1 MTTLVP
7 ASMTVEGVTA
17 AALALKAADNAVV
30 HLTGNETIAGVKTFS
45 SQPVLPQTL
54 TQGTVQN
61 STSGTSIDFT
71 SIPSWVKRIT
81 VMLNQVS
88 LSGTANVRFRLGTSG
103 GFVTSGYT
111 AFTNVIQNST
121 VVASATA
128 GFDTN
133 GSSTTSTTY
142 SGLVTFALLD
152 SSNGTWVAS
161 GLLAMASAISQ
172 TAFSGVV
179 TLSGTLTQV
188 RITSTN
194 GTDTFDAGSINIL
207 YE

>member
-1 MTTLVP
+1 
-7 ASMTVEGVTA
+7 MTVEGLTA
-17 AALALKAADNAVV
+17 AAQTAALAAKADASTVTALSSSVSTLQTQKLTSGTAV
-30 HLTGNETIAGVKTFS
+30 A
-45 SQPVLPQTL
+45 
-54 TQGTVQN
+54 
-61 STSGTSIDFT
+61 STSGTAIDFT

-103 GFVTSGYT
+103 GFATSGYT

-121 VVASATA
+121 VVASATT

-142 SGLVTFALLD
+142 SGLVTFTLLD
-152 SSNGTWVAS
+152 ATANTWVAS
-161 GLLAMASAISQ
+161 GLLAMASAVSQ

-179 TLSGTLTQV
+179 SLSGALTQV

-194 GTDTFDAGSINIL
+194 GTDTFDAGSVNIL

>member
-1 MTTLVP
+1 MVTQVQAELHAD
-7 ASMTVEGVTA
+7 ASITPLK
-17 AALALKAADNAVV
+17 LA
-30 HLTGNETIAGVKTFS
+30 
-45 SQPVLPQTL
+45 QPL
-54 TQGTVQN
+54 TQGAVQN
-61 STSGTSIDFT
+61 STSGTVITFG

-88 LSGTANVRFRLGTSG
+88 LSGTANLRFRLGTSG
-103 GFVTSGYT
+103 GLATTGYT

-133 GSSTTSTTY
+133 GSSTTTTTY
-142 SGLVTFALLD
+142 SGLVTFVLMDPTNNVWA
-152 SSNGTWVAS
+152 AS
-161 GLLAMASAISQ
+161 GLLAMAGAVSQ
-172 TAFSGVV
+172 TVLSGVV
-179 TLSGTLTQV
+179 SLSGALTQV
-188 RITSTN
+188 GVTSTN

>member
-1 MTTLVP
+1 MVTQVQTELHADASIAPQQLAQPLTRGTL
-7 ASMTVEGVTA
+7 
-17 AALALKAADNAVV
+17 
-30 HLTGNETIAGVKTFS
+30 
-45 SQPVLPQTL
+45 
-54 TQGTVQN
+54 QN
-61 STSGTSIDFT
+61 STSGTSIDFA

-88 LSGTANVRFRLGTSG
+88 LSGSANIRFRLGTAG
-103 GFVTSGYT
+103 GVATSGYT

-142 SGLVTFALLD
+142 SGLVTFVLMDPTNNVWA
-152 SSNGTWVAS
+152 AS
-161 GLLAMASAISQ
+161 GLLAMAGAVSQ

-179 TLSGTLTQV
+179 ALSGTLTQV
-188 RITSTN
+188 RVTSTN